1 MERRNLVWLCL
12 VFLLIM
18 GCQSSESSPMI
29 SSEGVFP
36 SVQGNNLNKKSKTV
50 PDDFVDKDLI
60 VIVAFQQWH
69 QAIVDETI
77 DSLEES
83 GIGDTHNIIEV
94 PTIQK
99 SSKLS
104 EIYLDG
110 IMRAG
115 IRDDRIRNRTITA
128 YINKEELKNALNIP
142 DEQTIYWYLIKKGTN
157 EIQKKGY
164 GVISKEEITDIKSL
178 SS

>member
-1 MERRNLVWLCL
+1 MSCQASGDSVME
-12 VFLLIM
+12 
-18 GCQSSESSPMI
+18 

-36 SVQGNNLNKKSKTV
+36 SIQGNNLNKQSKTV

-77 DSLEES
+77 DSLEEN

-99 SSKLS
+99 TSKLS

-128 YINKEELKNALNIP
+128 YINKEEFKDVLGIP
-142 DEQTIYWYLIKKGTN
+142 DEQTIYWYLIKKGTSV
-157 EIQKKGY
+157 IQKKGY
-164 GVISKEEITDIKSL
+164 GVISEEEIFEIKELNS
-178 SS
+178 

>member
-1 MERRNLVWLCL
+1 ME
-12 VFLLIM
+12 
-18 GCQSSESSPMI
+18 
-29 SSEGVFP
+29 SSEGAFP
-36 SVQGNNLNKKSKTV
+36 SIQGNNLNKQSKTV

-77 DSLEES
+77 DSLEEN

-99 SSKLS
+99 TSKLS

-128 YINKEELKNALNIP
+128 YINKEEFKDVLGIP
-142 DEQTIYWYLIKKGTN
+142 DEQTIYWYLIKKGTSV
-157 EIQKKGY
+157 IQKKGY
-164 GVISKEEITDIKSL
+164 GVISEVEIFEIKELTS
-178 SS
+178 

>member
-1 MERRNLVWLCL
+1 
-12 VFLLIM
+12 M

-29 SSEGVFP
+29 SSEGIFP

-115 IRDDRIRNRTITA
+115 IRDDRIRNRTI
-128 YINKEELKNALNIP
+128 NALNIP

>member
-1 MERRNLVWLCL
+1 MVSCQGSEDSVME
-12 VFLLIM
+12 
-18 GCQSSESSPMI
+18 

-36 SVQGNNLNKKSKTV
+36 SIQGNNLNKKSKTV

-77 DSLEES
+77 DSLEEN

-128 YINKEELKNALNIP
+128 YINKEEFKDVLGIP
-142 DEQTIYWYLIKKGTN
+142 DEQTIYWYLIKKGTSV
-157 EIQKKGY
+157 IQKKGY
-164 GVISKEEITDIKSL
+164 GVISEEEIFEIKELTS
-178 SS
+178 